1 MHPNILIPQTLQVL
15 PSEEREGDPT
25 AEFSNLENSEGTLI
39 SDEINFLLGQV
50 VDDFGCPETL
60 DKEQVTVSSISIDH
74 VNSWF
79 LSNM

>member
-1 MHPNILIPQTLQVL
+1 MHPIILIPQTLQVL
-15 PSEEREGDPT
+15 PSEERAGDPT